1 MKEKEHAVWD
11 ILQKEE
17 YTEEGQSKLEDMYDH
32 IKGIVKA
39 AGNVTVDGN
48 TVPAMEVFLN
58 MWVEN
63 ESETFLIL
71 SNIIH
76 LEK

>member
-1 MKEKEHAVWD
+1 MEEREHPVWD
-11 ILQKEE
+11 ILQKED
-17 YTEEGQSKLEDMYDH
+17 YTKSGQSKLEDMYDN

-39 AGNVTVDGN
+39 AGNVTVNGD

-58 MWVEN
+58 MWVEM

-76 LEK
+76 LGK

>member
-1 MKEKEHAVWD
+1 
-11 ILQKEE
+11 
-17 YTEEGQSKLEDMYDH
+17 MYNTT
-32 IKGIVKA
+32 KGIVKA
-39 AGNVTVDGN
+39 AGNVTVNGD

-58 MWVEN
+58 MWVEM

-76 LEK
+76 LGK

>member
-1 MKEKEHAVWD
+1 MEEREHPVWD
-11 ILQKEE
+11 ILQKED
-17 YTEEGQSKLEDMYDH
+17 YTKSDQSKLEDLFN
-32 IKGIVKA
+32 ITKGIVKA
-39 AGNVTVDGN
+39 TGNVTVNGD

-58 MWVEN
+58 MWVEM

-76 LEK
+76 LGK

>member
-1 MKEKEHAVWD
+1 MEEREHPVGN
-11 ILQKEE
+11 ILQKG
-17 YTEEGQSKLEDMYDH
+17 YYSKSGRSKLEDMYDS
-32 IKGIVKA
+32 IKDIVKE
-39 AGNVTVDGN
+39 AGNVTVNGN
-48 TVPAMEVFLN
+48 TIPAMEVFLN

-76 LEK
+76 LGK